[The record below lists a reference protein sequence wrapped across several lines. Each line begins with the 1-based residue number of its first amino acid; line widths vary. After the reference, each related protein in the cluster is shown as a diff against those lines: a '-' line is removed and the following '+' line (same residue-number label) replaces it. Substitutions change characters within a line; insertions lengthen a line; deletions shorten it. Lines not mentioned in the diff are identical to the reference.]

1 MFKLRF
7 GGNDV
12 FLPAIGKLHVP
23 AKCPVQL
30 LGAALLLTCARRRAG
45 CRPSRPCPTADS
57 SSSRPPRGT
66 QSAFRRPL
74 FWRCRVQCPALPGRY
89 PYREC
94 GSLRGIRGRA
104 PPFLPRARPAAAHA
118 HFCAPNERFMPGARF
133 KAIIAASMQ
142 IVPEPQNGS
151 QKSPA
156 RGIWQGSPSQPPSSH
171 AAARGSRFRGS
182 PACAGSRPKCRG
194 RFRSGLS

>member
-1 MFKLRF
+1 MP
-7 GGNDV
+7 GT
-12 FLPAIGKLHVP
+12 
-23 AKCPVQL
+23 
-30 LGAALLLTCARRRAG
+30 AAGRCAALTCARRRAG

-74 FWRCRVQCPALPGRY
+74 FWRCRVQCPVLPGRY

-104 PPFLPRARPAAAHA
+104 PPFLPRAKPAAART
-118 HFCAPNERFMPGARF
+118 PTSARRT
-133 KAIIAASMQ
+133 S
-142 IVPEPQNGS
+142 GS
-151 QKSPA
+151 YPARGLRQSLPLRCRLCPSRRTGPRKSPA

-194 RFRSGLS
+194 KFRSGLS